1 MGIVIKVSL
10 KRCLSSKATRRGKAS
25 CRLAHESEAR
35 GRGGGGTGVKAAATH
50 GLRRMAAVVRFAGK
64 ESCGEGEA
72 GCWRERRAEGEA
84 GCWRGRRAGGCCE
97 GEGGRICREGGDLT
111 LKLLG

>member
-25 CRLAHESEAR
+25 CHLAHESEAR

-50 GLRRMAAVVRFAGK
+50 GLRRMAAVVRFVGK

-72 GCWRERRAEGEA
+72 GCWR
-84 GCWRGRRAGGCCE
+84 GRRAGGSCE
-97 GEGGRICREGGDLT
+97 GEGERICREGGDLT

>member
-35 GRGGGGTGVKAAATH
+35 GRGGSGTGVKAAATH
-50 GLRRMAAVVRFAGK
+50 GLRRMAHGGCGEVCRERELRGGRSWLLAGN
-64 ESCGEGEA
+64 ESCGCTAVFGV
-72 GCWRERRAEGEA
+72 
-84 GCWRGRRAGGCCE
+84 
-97 GEGGRICREGGDLT
+97 DS
-111 LKLLG
+111 

>member
-25 CRLAHESEAR
+25 CHLAHESEAR

-50 GLRRMAAVVRFAGK
+50 GLRRMAAVVRFVGK

-72 GCWRERRAEGEA
+72 GCWRGRRAEVET
-84 GCWRGRRAGGCCE
+84 GGCSD
-97 GEGGRICREGGDLT
+97 GELAAVVKERLCCCCCLFFLFFIFY
-111 LKLLG
+111 